1 MFLNIDFCEKHPE
14 IKSLFSFPMKYA
26 SIEHTDRSY
35 IGARWNKK
43 YLKSINVILNVTSG
57 VVAKEKDFFFRAFGR
72 NVDEYLEILT
82 MPDDYIRYREYFD
95 KSGLIQCWSKEYHKL
110 TVELQAELIDILST
124 VKTETAVV
132 ECKHSTELNR
142 ILLFY
147 TIKKNKMEQAG
158 AYYRRLLGI
167 Q

>member
-1 MFLNIDFCEKHPE
+1 MPVSLLPLQLRQLRFHLRNQRLQLLLTFPARVCIDIPCMLFAVDPCRGVAALKQVVVDLADTAGVT
-14 IKSLFSFPMKYA
+14 IKL
-26 SIEHTDRSY
+26 
-35 IGARWNKK
+35 
-43 YLKSINVILNVTSG
+43 
-57 VVAKEKDFFFRAFGR
+57 
-72 NVDEYLEILT
+72 
-82 MPDDYIRYREYFD
+82 IRYFELAISTIYAF
-95 KSGLIQCWSKEYHKL
+95 LIS
-110 TVELQAELIDILST
+110 VEFMELVQSRDY
-124 VKTETAVV
+124 KTETAVV

>member
-1 MFLNIDFCEKHPE
+1 
-14 IKSLFSFPMKYA
+14 
-26 SIEHTDRSY
+26 
-35 IGARWNKK
+35 
-43 YLKSINVILNVTSG
+43 
-57 VVAKEKDFFFRAFGR
+57 
-72 NVDEYLEILT
+72 